1 MLTIKAKNITHIGE
15 SAITDKKDKK
25 HLLNRAKPMDKPPLP
40 QKNSIISL
48 YLDRNIKTL
57 RHEYICDQR
66 K

>member
-1 MLTIKAKNITHIGE
+1 MLTIKGKNITHIGE
-15 SAITDKKDKK
+15 STVINNNNKKYQ
-25 HLLNRAKPMDKPPLP
+25 LNLTKPIDKPPLP

-57 RHEYICDQR
+57 RHEYVCDQR